1 MILEP
6 EREEVKGKG
15 RENKECP
22 LCKLCPTRDCVVCR
36 VDHKKGHLLPS
47 EEEKR
52 LDFLKERAQ
61 YMEGIKE
68 DLKG

>member
-1 MILEP
+1 M
-6 EREEVKGKG
+6 
-15 RENKECP
+15 
-22 LCKLCPTRDCVVCR
+22 VCR